1 MKHFSLLLIL
11 ALASAPAVLAQK
23 WEVGV
28 GIGGAFNNAQ
38 KFTNAIGT
46 ADASLS
52 NGMAASA
59 WLGNNLRGRI
69 GGEVR
74 YDYEMTNLRLSSG
87 GTTATFGANTQAVHY
102 DFLFHFTSQEASIRP
117 FVAAGAGVKFFHG
130 TGTETAFQPLQGIAL
145 LTKTSETKG
154 LVSVGGGI
162 KFNLNHML
170 QLRVEAHEYIT
181 PFPTKVITPALG
193 SKTSGFLMDFVPM
206 GALAITF

>member
-1 MKHFSLLLIL
+1 MKHFSLPLIL
-11 ALASAPAVLAQK
+11 ALACAPAVLAQK

-52 NGMAASA
+52 NGLAASA
-59 WLGNNLRGRI
+59 WLGNNLHGRI

-117 FVAAGAGVKFFHG
+117 FVSAGAGVKFFHG
-130 TGTETAFQPLQGIAL
+130 TGMETATQPLQGIAL

-162 KFNLNHML
+162 KFNLNRML

-181 PFPTKVITPALG
+181 PFPTKVIAPALG
-193 SKTSGFLMDFVPM
+193 SKTSGWLMDFVPM

>member
-11 ALASAPAVLAQK
+11 ALACAPAVMAQK

-52 NGMAASA
+52 NGLAASA

-69 GGEVR
+69 GGEIR
-74 YDYEMTNLRLSSG
+74 YDYEMTGLKLSSG
-87 GTTATFGANTQAVHY
+87 GTTASFAGNTQAIHY

-162 KFNLNHML
+162 KFNLNRFL

-181 PFPTKVITPALG
+181 PFPTKVITPAQG

>member
-11 ALASAPAVLAQK
+11 ALPCAPAVLAQK

-38 KFTNAIGT
+38 KFTNAVGT

-52 NGMAASA
+52 NGLAASA

-69 GGEVR
+69 GGEIR
-74 YDYEMTNLRLSSG
+74 YDYEMTDYRLSSG
-87 GTTATFGANTQAVHY
+87 GTTATFAGNTQAVHY

-130 TGTETAFQPLQGIAL
+130 TGKETAFQPLQGIAL

-162 KFNLNHML
+162 KFNLNRML

-181 PFPTKVITPALG
+181 PFPTKVITAAQG
-193 SKTSGFLMDFVPM
+193 SKTSGWLMDFVPM